1 MILTVRKKPVVV
13 EAIFWDGKVSTMQE
27 LESMGMKYGACMQQG
42 SKVHCLTITTLE
54 GEMKA
59 EIGDWIIK
67 GIKGEF
73 YPCKPYIF
81 KKTYEIVTEG
91 GQVHC
96 DLCGTNVKVVGHT
109 TMHYEPV
116 VDRSVILEI
125 IREKVT
131 ILKRQREII
140 ADAII
145 SAMYGGKE

>member
-42 SKVHCLTITTLE
+42 SKVHYLTITTLE

-73 YPCKPYIF
+73 YPCKPDIF
-81 KKTYEIVTEG
+81 ELTYERENLVDEKIKDALLSYRCQYTQTDEG
-91 GQVHC
+91 GA
-96 DLCGTNVKVVGHT
+96 DLIDVLTPSDENDRKSGTK
-109 TMHYEPV
+109 E
-116 VDRSVILEI
+116 LELLS
-125 IREKVT
+125 EH
-131 ILKRQREII
+131 I
-140 ADAII
+140 ACALV
-145 SAMYGGKE
+145 EE

>member
-73 YPCKPYIF
+73 YPCKPDIF
-81 KKTYEIVTEG
+81 HQSYEVVT
-91 GQVHC
+91 
-96 DLCGTNVKVVGHT
+96 
-109 TMHYEPV
+109 
-116 VDRSVILEI
+116 DR
-125 IREKVT
+125 R
-131 ILKRQREII
+131 
-140 ADAII
+140 
-145 SAMYGGKE
+145 